1 MRLDAIHFF
10 WRCVMGSEMNFIV
23 VILLSYILG
32 SIPFGVIYANIFNL
46 GDLRKIGSGN
56 IGATNVLRT
65 GRKGIAALTLLSDML
80 KGTFAV
86 YLVGALLRPE
96 MQPLAAICA
105 VVGHIF
111 PVWLQLKGGKGVAT
125 YLGVT
130 FAISPDAAL
139 IFAAIW
145 LITAAVLRYSSLAA
159 LLATAATPFVVAYE
173 IDVRVGLVFFF
184 LTALVFWKHSANIK
198 RLLSGTESRIG
209 TGNGS
214 GSSRSTS

>member
-1 MRLDAIHFF
+1 
-10 WRCVMGSEMNFIV
+10 MGSEMNFIV

-32 SIPFGVIYANIFNL
+32 SIPIGVIYANIFNL